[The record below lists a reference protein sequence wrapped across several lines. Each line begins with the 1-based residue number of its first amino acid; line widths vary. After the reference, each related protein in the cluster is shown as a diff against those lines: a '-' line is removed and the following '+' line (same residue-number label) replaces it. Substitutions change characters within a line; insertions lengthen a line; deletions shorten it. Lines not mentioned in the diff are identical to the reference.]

1 MSGSFPGLTRF
12 LEPASPEGGEYAQVM
27 SDTSDPTVPLS
38 DLPSHRLAYQDPDFL
53 GRPEIRSYRLAL
65 EYAKPQ
71 LMQLQMNVKSTI
83 VVFGSARIP
92 SPEDAERA
100 CAGAREA
107 VAGAPDDPDARAA
120 LTRALKLSE
129 LVPYY
134 QEARRF
140 ASMAAKYE
148 RADEPHDFV
157 VTTGGGP
164 GIMEAANR
172 GASESG
178 QATMAFNIEIEH
190 EQVPN
195 PYITPELCFNFH
207 YFAMR
212 KMHFLLRAR
221 AMVAFPGGFGTLDE
235 LFETLTLIQTGK
247 MRRIPVVIFGR
258 AWWSQVVNLEALAA
272 AGTISSTDLELISWA
287 DTAAQAW
294 EAIDH
299 FYESR
304 PATEDSPF

>member
-1 MSGSFPGLTRF
+1 
-12 LEPASPEGGEYAQVM
+12 M
-27 SDTSDPTVPLS
+27 SDPNDTSSPSP
-38 DLPSHRLAYQDPDFL
+38 DLPSHRLAFRDPEFL
-53 GRPEIRSYRLAL
+53 GRPELRSYRLAL

-71 LMQLQMNVKSTI
+71 LMQREMNVQSTI

-92 SPEDAERA
+92 SPRESERA

-107 VAGAPDDPDARAA
+107 VSRTPDDPDARAA
-120 LTRALKLSE
+120 LARALRLAE

-140 ASMAAKYE
+140 ASMAAKYQRE
-148 RADEPHDFV
+148 GEPYDFV

-178 QATMAFNIEIEH
+178 QSTMAFNIEIEH

-221 AMVAFPGGFGTLDE
+221 AMVAFTGGFGTLDE

-247 MRRIPVVIFGR
+247 MRRIPVVIFGQ
-258 AWWSQVVNLEALAA
+258 AWWSQVINLEALVA
-272 AGTISSTDLELISWA
+272 AGTISAADLRLISWA
-287 DTAAQAW
+287 DSAVEAW
-294 EAIDH
+294 EAINC
-299 FYESR
+299 FYESET
-304 PATEDSPF
+304 PCEDSPL

>member
-1 MSGSFPGLTRF
+1 M
-12 LEPASPEGGEYAQVM
+12 GGGYADAM
-27 SDTSDPTVPLS
+27 SDSSDASDPLS
-38 DLPSHRLAYQDPDFL
+38 DLPSHRLAFRDPDFL
-53 GRPEIRSYRLAL
+53 NRPEVRSYRLAL

-71 LMQLQMNVKSTI
+71 LIQLEMNVKSTI

-92 SPEDAERA
+92 SPDDSKRA
-100 CAGAREA
+100 CSRAREA
-107 VAGAPDDPDARAA
+107 VSLAPADPQARATLA
-120 LTRALKLSE
+120 RELRLSE

-140 ASMAAKYE
+140 ASMAAKYQQ
-148 RADEPHDFV
+148 AGEPYDFV

-172 GASESG
+172 GASESD

-190 EQVPN
+190 EQAPN

-235 LFETLTLIQTGK
+235 LFEALTLIQTGK
-247 MRRIPVVIFGR
+247 MQRIPVVIFGQD
-258 AWWSQVVNLEALAA
+258 WWSQVVNFDALVAT
-272 AGTISSTDLELISWA
+272 GTISATDLDLINWA
-287 DTAAQAW
+287 DTAAEAW
-294 EAIDH
+294 DAIDR
-299 FYESR
+299 FYELHPPYDDAS
-304 PATEDSPF
+304 F

>member
-1 MSGSFPGLTRF
+1 
-12 LEPASPEGGEYAQVM
+12 M
-27 SDTSDPTVPLS
+27 SDSSDPLAPLP
-38 DLPSHRLAYQDPDFL
+38 DLPSHRLAFKDPDFL
-53 GRPEIRSYRLAL
+53 SRPELRSYRLAL

-71 LMQLQMNVKSTI
+71 LMQLEMDIKSTI

-92 SPEDAERA
+92 SPEDAEQ
-100 CAGAREA
+100 ARLLAQEA
-107 VAGAPDDPDARAA
+107 LDSAPEDRDTQAA
-120 LTRALKLSE
+120 QAHALRLLE

-134 QEARRF
+134 QEARSF
-140 ASMAAKYE
+140 AAMAAKYQQ
-148 RADEPHDFV
+148 PGTSHDFV

-178 QATMAFNIEIEH
+178 QTTMAFNIEIGH

-247 MRRIPVVIFGR
+247 MRRIPVVIFGQ
-258 AWWSQVVNLEALAA
+258 AWWSKVVNLEALAA
-272 AGTISSTDLELISWA
+272 AGTIGPADLQLISWA
-287 DTAAQAW
+287 DTAAEAW
-294 EAIDH
+294 DAIDR
-299 FYESR
+299 FYEAH
-304 PATEDSPF
+304 PATEDSPL

>member
-1 MSGSFPGLTRF
+1 
-12 LEPASPEGGEYAQVM
+12 M
-27 SDTSDPTVPLS
+27 SDDSDPSAPLC
-38 DLPSHRLAYQDPDFL
+38 DLPSHRLAFQDPDFL
-53 GRPEIRSYRLAL
+53 GRPQVRSFRLAL

-71 LMQLQMNVKSTI
+71 LMQLEMDIQSTI

-92 SPEDAERA
+92 SPEAAEEARSRTQEALDA
-100 CAGAREA
+100 
-107 VAGAPDDPDARAA
+107 APEDLDARAA
-120 LTRALKLSE
+120 HAHALSLGE

-134 QEARRF
+134 EEARRF
-140 ASMAAKYE
+140 ASMAAKYQRE
-148 RADEPHDFV
+148 GAPHDFV

-178 QATMAFNIEIEH
+178 QTTMAFNIEIEH
-190 EQVPN
+190 EQHPN

-247 MRRIPVVIFGR
+247 MRRIPVVIFGQ

-272 AGTISSTDLELISWA
+272 AGTISPADLDLISWA
-287 DTAAQAW
+287 DTAAEAW
-294 EAIDH
+294 AAIDR
-299 FYESR
+299 FYEAY
-304 PATEDSPF
+304 PASEDSPL

>member
-1 MSGSFPGLTRF
+1 
-12 LEPASPEGGEYAQVM
+12 M
-27 SDTSDPTVPLS
+27 SDPSDTLDPLS
-38 DLPSHRLAYQDPDFL
+38 DLPSHRLAFRDPDFL
-53 GRPEIRSYRLAL
+53 SRPEVRSYRLAL

-71 LMQLQMNVKSTI
+71 LMQLKMNVKSTI

-92 SPEDAERA
+92 SPDDSELARARAE
-100 CAGAREA
+100 EA
-107 VAGAPDDPDARAA
+107 VARAPDDPEAEATLALAR
-120 LTRALKLSE
+120 KLSE

-140 ASMAAKYE
+140 ASMAAKYQRE
-148 RADEPHDFV
+148 GEPYDFV

-190 EQVPN
+190 EQKPN

-235 LFETLTLIQTGK
+235 VFEALTLIQTGK

-258 AWWSQVVNLEALAA
+258 AWWSQVVNFDALVA
-272 AGTISSTDLELISWA
+272 AGTISRADLDLINWA

-294 EAIDH
+294 EAIDR
-299 FYESR
+299 FYELHPTS
-304 PATEDSPF
+304 EDTPL